1 MTSDAAVAVATSQPM
16 GPLARAAAF
25 VSAARSAAADGL
37 TWREFGDLLVAL
49 MRLMVASLDDLA
61 TMSGAEKK
69 AVVLEAVEALFDA
82 VADKCVPLVLWPVWL
97 IARPAVRSLIVALA
111 AGAVEQLLPL
121 VRSAK

>member
-49 MRLMVASLDDLA
+49 MRVMVASLDDIA
-61 TMSGAEKK
+61 TMSGSEKK
-69 AVVLEAVEALFDA
+69 AVVLEAVASLFDA
-82 VADKCVPLVLWPVWL
+82 VADRCVPLVLWPVWA
-97 IARPAVRSLIVALA
+97 ISRPAVRSLVVALA